1 MIFFF
6 KYSSPHLSVLISPT
20 HRNEEYAAEQGS
32 GESCFH
38 DLFVALAGGAL
49 APQQRRDVERHLSD
63 GAERGVHHCS
73 HGKVTLCRDAVETD
87 HKNHFVNC
95 NEISLLVYIWLLNR
109 DRKGKMYKGR
119 YYLAMPIPIKYDRGM
134 MEVMAVVNLVTE
146 VK

>member
-1 MIFFF
+1 MRHNDFFF
-6 KYSSPHLSVLISPT
+6 LSTHVLISPT

-38 DLFVALAGGAL
+38 NLFVALAGGAL

-73 HGKVTLCRDAVETD
+73 HGKVTLCRDAVKTD
-87 HKNHFVNC
+87 HKSSFVNR
-95 NEISLLVYIWLLNR
+95 NEISLSGTEREKRY
-109 DRKGKMYKGR
+109 KGK

-134 MEVMAVVNLVTE
+134 MEIMAVVNLVTD

>member
-1 MIFFF
+1 MIYLF
-6 KYSSPHLSVLISPT
+6 LSTHVLISPT
-20 HRNEEYAAEQGS
+20 HRNEEDAAEQGS

-73 HGKVTLCRDAVETD
+73 HGKVTLCRDAVKTD
-87 HKNHFVNC
+87 HKSSFVNR
-95 NEISLLVYIWLLNR
+95 NDISLSVYILVTQQGQ
-109 DRKGKMYKGR
+109 KGKKRYKGK

-134 MEVMAVVNLVTE
+134 MEVMAVVNLVTD

>member
-73 HGKVTLCRDAVETD
+73 HGKVTLCRDAVKTD
-87 HKNHFVNC
+87 HKSSFVNR
-95 NEISLLVYIWLLNR
+95 NEISLSVYILVTQQGQ
-109 DRKGKMYKGR
+109 KGKKG
-119 YYLAMPIPIKYDRGM
+119 IK
-134 MEVMAVVNLVTE
+134 ESITWLCPSQ
-146 VK
+146 